1 MSFIQPV
8 AGLTLEGVT
17 FTYTMCVKGQ
27 TWSLLICKIHWK
39 IFSALH
45 VWHVLQ
51 VSSEACTIPL
61 TNTCHPCKSSR
72 SCKMIKVSVLSQRFF
87 EKLGHRIQH
96 PAWRENPWAPLYS
109 QAVGLSSL
117 LICALNLWFVVFLPW
132 RISDTVAA
140 LISGSSDFLSEGCQS
155 KNTGALGS
163 WHLLNG
169 KGSKA
174 KHLLGMSL
182 KVEMSYWSNK
192 VRSNTE
198 NQGCLMLINFNL
210 NNRV

>member
-1 MSFIQPV
+1 
-8 AGLTLEGVT
+8 
-17 FTYTMCVKGQ
+17 MCVKGQ

-39 IFSALH
+39 FFRALH

-72 SCKMIKVSVLSQRFF
+72 SCEMIKVSVLSQRFF

-96 PAWRENPWAPLYS
+96 PAWRENSRALLYF
-109 QAVGLSSL
+109 QAVGLNSL
-117 LICALNLWFVVFLPW
+117 FNLCSKSLICCLSAMEGQWYCNCLNFWYFRFLIWGLPIKKH
-132 RISDTVAA
+132 RSIRLMA
-140 LISGSSDFLSEGCQS
+140 SS
-155 KNTGALGS
+155 
-163 WHLLNG
+163 G

-174 KHLLGMSL
+174 KHLLVMSL
-182 KVEMSYWSNK
+182 KVEISYWSKK

-198 NQGCLMLINFNL
+198 NQGCLMLI
-210 NNRV
+210 